1 MTPRPVRGYHE
12 PMAVLIRASF
22 FLALAAI
29 LLWAA
34 WFGSGSRRAENARE
48 INAER
53 RLLETD
59 AATQAYMREN
69 PIPYPGTP
77 STQPATNTSATPTTG
92 PA

>member
-1 MTPRPVRGYHE
+1 
-12 PMAVLIRASF
+12 MAVLIRALF
-22 FLALAAI
+22 FLVLAAV

-53 RLLETD
+53 RLLETG
-59 AATQAYMREN
+59 AATQAYVREN
-69 PIPYPGTP
+69 PTPYPGTP
-77 STQPATNTSATPTTG
+77 TSQPATDASAKPATG